1 MAATLI
7 EMVGDTELLRDLAG
21 PRSYE
26 RGENYAAEG
35 YVHSI
40 IEYKGKLVATVTGTH
55 DYQVKL
61 WIEHDA
67 LESSCTCPMGE
78 MGEFCKHCVAT
89 ALVWAA
95 EAKSVSHKRSEKKIK
110 RGAKASARTG
120 TLDDARAH
128 LERQSKDS
136 LIELLL
142 EHALED
148 NSLRERLQ
156 LDAARSNPAGLELE
170 TYRRAIKDCVKPGRF
185 VDYYEAG
192 AYAHGIRK
200 VTQELHG
207 LLRDGHAAS
216 CIDLTEYALKQVE
229 RAVGHVDDSDGQ
241 MSYVLE
247 DLQALHL
254 EACRQANPDG
264 VKLARR
270 LFKWELESQWEVFYG
285 AAETYQKV
293 FGKEGLA
300 EYRRLAETEWAK
312 VPALAPPENK
322 EPKLGGNFPIIHKL
336 TDEDLENAAQ
346 YGRRFR
352 ITSIMEALARTSGDV
367 EALVAVKSRDLSS
380 AYSFLKIAE
389 TYREAGQHD
398 HALEWAERGA
408 RAFPDKTDSRLR
420 EFLAEEYHRRHR
432 HREAMEQV
440 WNLYAGAPNLG
451 TYRQLKEHTARA
463 AGKSTRKQEE
473 EWENWRERALSHLR
487 AMLDERRKGLKKGG
501 ASYAW
506 RGAGDNSTLVEIYLW
521 EGDIDEALKAAEAH
535 GCSDAHWM
543 KLAEALEKPRPSEAL
558 HIYRESL
565 EPVIDQKNNRAYE
578 EAVARI
584 RKIGKLMG
592 RTGHAADFGDFIGDL
607 RTRHKPKRNFI
618 KLLDSI

>member
-7 EMVGDTELLRDLAG
+7 ELVGDTELLRDLAS

-26 RGENYAAEG
+26 RGENYAADG

-40 IEYKGKLVATVTGTH
+40 TEYKGKLVATVTGKH

-61 WIEHDA
+61 WVEHDS
-67 LESSCTCPMGE
+67 LESDCTCPMGE

-89 ALVWAA
+89 ALVWAD
-95 EAKSVSHKRSEKKIK
+95 EAKSAGHARSETKIK
-110 RGAKASARTG
+110 SGAKAGARAG

-128 LERQSKDS
+128 LERQSKES

-148 NSLRERLQ
+148 KSLRERL
-156 LDAARSNPAGLELE
+156 LLEAARSNPAGLDLE
-170 TYRRAIKDCVKPGRF
+170 TYRRAIKDAVRPGGF

-192 AYAHGIRK
+192 AYAQGIRK
-200 VTQELHG
+200 VTQQLHG

-229 RAVGHVDDSDGQ
+229 QAIGHVDDSDGH

-254 EACRQANPDG
+254 EACQRAKPDG

-285 AAETYQKV
+285 AAETYRKV

-300 EYRRLAETEWAK
+300 EYRRLAEAEWAK
-312 VPALAPPENK
+312 VPALAPLETK
-322 EPKLGGNFPIIHKL
+322 EPKRTGSFPVIRKL
-336 TDEDLENAAQ
+336 SDADLEDAAQ
-346 YGRRFR
+346 YDRRFR
-352 ITSIMEALARTSGDV
+352 ITSIMEALARTTGDV
-367 EALVAVKSRDLSS
+367 EALVAIKSRDLSS

-389 TYREAGQHD
+389 LYGEAGQHEK
-398 HALEWAERGA
+398 ALEWAERGA
-408 RAFPDKTDSRLR
+408 QAFPDKTDSRLR

-432 HREAMEQV
+432 HAEAIEQV
-440 WNLYAGAPNLG
+440 WALYRDTPNLE
-451 TYRQLKEHTARA
+451 TYRQLKEHVTRS
-463 AGKSTRKQEE
+463 AGKSAHKQKE
-473 EWENWRERALSHLR
+473 EWDSWRERALKHLH
-487 AMLDERRKGLKKGG
+487 AMLDERRKGIKSRGNF
-501 ASYAW
+501 SAW
-506 RGAGDNSTLVEIYLW
+506 WGAGDNSTLVEIYLW
-521 EGDIDEALKAAEAH
+521 EGETDEALKAAEAH

-543 KLAEALEKPRPSEAL
+543 KLAKALEKLRSSEAL
-558 HIYRESL
+558 RIYHESL
-565 EPVIDQKNNRAYE
+565 EPIIDQKNNRAYE
-578 EAVARI
+578 EAVERI
-584 RKIGKLMG
+584 RRIGKLMERTG
-592 RTGHAADFGDFIGDL
+592 RTAEFGDFIDNL
-607 RTRHKPKRNFI
+607 RTKHKPKRNFI
-618 KLLDSI
+618 KLLDAI

>member
-7 EMVGDTELLRDLAG
+7 ELVGDTDLLRDLAG

-26 RGENYAAEG
+26 RGENYAADG

-40 IEYKGKLVATVTGTH
+40 IEHKGKLVATVTGTH

-61 WIEHDA
+61 WVEHDS
-67 LESSCTCPMGE
+67 LESDCTCPMGE

-89 ALVWAA
+89 ALVWAD
-95 EAKSVSHKRSEKKIK
+95 EAKSSSNQQSEKKIK
-110 RGAKASARTG
+110 KGTKAGAQTG

-128 LERQSKDS
+128 LERQSKES

-148 NSLRERLQ
+148 KSLRERLL
-156 LDAARSNPAGLELE
+156 LDAARYNPAGLDLE
-170 TYRRAIKDCVKPGRF
+170 TYRRAIKGAVKPGGF

-200 VTQELHG
+200 VTQELRG

-229 RAVGHVDDSDGQ
+229 RAIGQVDDSNGQ
-241 MSYVLE
+241 VGGVLD
-247 DLQALHL
+247 DLQVLHL
-254 EACRQANPDG
+254 EACKQAKPDG

-270 LFKWELESQWEVFYG
+270 LFKWELESQWEIFYG
-285 AAETYQKV
+285 AAETYRKV

-300 EYRRLAETEWAK
+300 VYRELAEAEWAK
-312 VPALAPPENK
+312 VPALTLPENK
-322 EPKLGGNFPIIHKL
+322 ETKRAGSFPVIRKL
-336 TDEDLENAAQ
+336 TDEDLESAAQ

-352 ITSIMEALARTSGDV
+352 ITSIMESLARTTGDV
-367 EALVAVKSRDLSS
+367 EALVAIKSRDLSS

-389 TYREAGQHD
+389 IYREAGQHD
-398 HALEWAERGA
+398 KALEWAERGA
-408 RAFPDKTDSRLR
+408 QAFPEKTDSRLR

-432 HREAMEQV
+432 HAEAMEQV
-440 WNLYAGAPNLG
+440 WALYIDAPNLG
-451 TYRQLKEHTARA
+451 TYRQLKEHTVRA
-463 AGKSTRKQEE
+463 AGKSARKQKE
-473 EWENWRERALSHLR
+473 EWNSWRERALKHLR
-487 AMLDERRKGLKKGG
+487 AILDERRKGIKIRGNF
-501 ASYAW
+501 SAW
-506 RGAGDNSTLVEIYLW
+506 WGAGDNSTLVEIYLW
-521 EGDIDEALKAAEAH
+521 EGEVDEALKAAEAH
-535 GCSDAHWM
+535 GCSDSHWM
-543 KLAEALEKPRPSEAL
+543 RLAEALEKPHPSEAL
-558 HIYRESL
+558 RIYRESL

-578 EAVARI
+578 EAIERI
-584 RKIGKLMG
+584 SKIGKLME
-592 RTGHAADFGDFIGDL
+592 RTGHAAEFGAFIDDL

>member
-7 EMVGDTELLRDLAG
+7 ELVGDAELLRDLAG

-26 RGENYAAEG
+26 RGVGYAADG

-40 IEYKGKLVATVTGTH
+40 TEYKGKLVATVTGTS

-61 WIEHDA
+61 WVEGDT
-67 LESSCTCPMGE
+67 LESNCTCPMGE

-89 ALVWAA
+89 ALVWAD
-95 EAKSVSHKRSEKKIK
+95 EAKSASQRNEKKIK
-110 RGAKASARTG
+110 GGAQAGARTG
-120 TLDDARAH
+120 TLNDARAH
-128 LERQSKDS
+128 LERQSKET

-148 NSLRERLQ
+148 KSLRERLL
-156 LDAARSNPAGLELE
+156 LDAARSNPAGLDLE
-170 TYRRAIKDCVKPGRF
+170 TYRRAIKAAVKPSGF

-207 LLRDGHAAS
+207 LLRDGHAAA
-216 CIDLTEYALKQVE
+216 CIDLAEYALKQVE
-229 RAVGHVDDSDGQ
+229 RAIGHVDDSDGH

-254 EACRQANPDG
+254 EACRQAKPDG

-285 AAETYQKV
+285 AAETYRKV

-300 EYRRLAETEWAK
+300 EYRRLAEAEWAK

-322 EPKLGGNFPIIHKL
+322 ESKRSGSFPIIRKL
-336 TDEDLENAAQ
+336 SDEDLKDAAQ

-352 ITSIMEALARTSGDV
+352 ITSIMEALARTTGDV
-367 EALVAVKSRDLSS
+367 ETLVAVKSRDLSS
-380 AYSFLKIAE
+380 AYSFLTIAE
-389 TYREAGQHD
+389 IYREAGQHD
-398 HALEWAERGA
+398 KALEWAERGA
-408 RAFPDKTDSRLR
+408 QAFPEKTDSRLR
-420 EFLAEEYHRRHR
+420 EFLAEEYHRCHR

-440 WNLYAGAPNLG
+440 WNLYTDAPNLG
-451 TYRQLKEHTARA
+451 TYRQLKEHTVRS
-463 AGKSTRKQEE
+463 AGKSARKQKE
-473 EWENWRERALSHLR
+473 EWENWRERALRHMR
-487 AMLDERRKGLKKGG
+487 AMLDERRKGIKNRGNF
-501 ASYAW
+501 SAW
-506 RGAGDNSTLVEIYLW
+506 WGAGDNSTLVEIYLW
-521 EGDIDEALKAAEAH
+521 EGETDEALKAAEAH
-535 GCSDAHWM
+535 GCSDAQWM

-558 HIYRESL
+558 RIYRESL
-565 EPVIDQKNNRAYE
+565 EAVIDQKNNQAYE
-578 EAVARI
+578 EAAERI
-584 RKIGKLMG
+584 RKIGKLMEQTD
-592 RTGHAADFGDFIGDL
+592 RAVEFGDFINKL
-607 RTRHKPKRNFI
+607 RTKHKPKRNFI
-618 KLLDSI
+618 KLLDAI

>member
-1 MAATLI
+1 MASTLI
-7 EMVGDTELLRDLAG
+7 ELVGDTELLRDLAG

-26 RGENYAAEG
+26 RGENYAADG

-40 IEYKGKLVATVTGTH
+40 TEYKGKLVATVTGTH

-61 WIEHDA
+61 WVEHDS
-67 LESSCTCPMGE
+67 LESDCTCPMGE

-89 ALVWAA
+89 ALIWAD
-95 EAKSVSHKRSEKKIK
+95 EVKSASHGRSETKIK
-110 RGAKASARTG
+110 GGAKAGARTG

-128 LERQSKDS
+128 LERQSKEA
-136 LIELLL
+136 LIEILL

-148 NSLRERLQ
+148 KSLRERLL
-156 LDAARSNPAGLELE
+156 LDAARSNPAGLDLE
-170 TYRRAIKDCVKPGRF
+170 PYRRAIMDAVKPGGF

-207 LLRDGHAAS
+207 LLRDGHAAA

-229 RAVGHVDDSDGQ
+229 RALGQVDDSNGQ
-241 MSYVLE
+241 VGGVLE

-254 EACRQANPDG
+254 EACQQAKTDG

-285 AAETYQKV
+285 AAETYRKV

-300 EYRRLAETEWAK
+300 EYRQLAEAEWAK

-322 EPKLGGNFPIIHKL
+322 EPKRAGSFPVIHKL
-336 TDEDLENAAQ
+336 SNADLESAAQ

-352 ITSIMEALARTSGDV
+352 ITSIVEALVRTTGDV

-389 TYREAGQHD
+389 IYHEAGQHD

-408 RAFPDKTDSRLR
+408 HAFPDKTDSRLR

-432 HREAMEQV
+432 HAEAMEQV
-440 WNLYAGAPNLG
+440 WYLYTDAPNLG
-451 TYRQLKEHTARA
+451 TYRQLKEHAVRA
-463 AGKSTRKQEE
+463 AGKSARKQTE
-473 EWENWRERALSHLR
+473 EWSEWRERALRQMR
-487 AMLDERRKGLKKGG
+487 AILDERRKGIKNRGNV
-501 ASYAW
+501 SAW
-506 RGAGDNSTLVEIYLW
+506 CGAGDNSTLVEIYLW
-521 EGDIDEALKAAEAH
+521 EGETDEALKAAEAH

-543 KLAEALEKPRPSEAL
+543 KLAEALEKPRSSEAL
-558 HIYRESL
+558 RIYRESL
-565 EPVIDQKNNRAYE
+565 EAVIDQKNNRAYE
-578 EAVARI
+578 EAVQRI
-584 RKIGKLMG
+584 RKIGKLMEQ
-592 RTGHAADFGDFIGDL
+592 TGHAAEFVDFIGNL
-607 RTRHKPKRNFI
+607 RTKHKPKRNFI
-618 KLLDSI
+618 KFLDAI